1 MNMNFN
7 KGIEM
12 KCYRSIQ
19 KTQCGFSLIEIMVV
33 LIIIGILITFVAP
46 RVLDRPD
53 EARIVKVKHDLKT
66 LEGALQM
73 YKLHNYNYPSTEQGL
88 QALVEQPS
96 GEPEAKNWKGYMPK
110 LPKDPW
116 GNDYQY
122 LSPGTHGD
130 IDIYSLGK
138 DGRPGGDGLNADMGN
153 WDIEG

>member
-1 MNMNFN
+1 
-7 KGIEM
+7 M

>member
-1 MNMNFN
+1 
-7 KGIEM
+7 M
-12 KCYRSIQ
+12 KDIRSIQ
-19 KTQCGFSLIEIMVV
+19 KTQSGFSLIEIMVV

-88 QALVEQPS
+88 QALVEKPS
-96 GEPEAKNWKGYMPK
+96 GEPEAKHWKGYMPK

-130 IDIYSLGK
+130 VDIYSLGK
-138 DGRPGGDGLNADMGN
+138 DGRLGGEGLNADIGN

>member
-1 MNMNFN
+1 M
-7 KGIEM
+7 M
-12 KCYRSIQ
+12 KSVAQMKRYQS
-19 KTQCGFSLIEIMVV
+19 GFSLIEIMVV

-88 QALVEQPS
+88 EALVEKPS
-96 GEPEAKNWKGYMPK
+96 GSPEPKNWKGYMPK

-122 LSPGTHGD
+122 LQPGTHGD
-130 IDIYSLGK
+130 VDIYSLGA
-138 DGRPGGDGLNADMGN
+138 DNRLGGDGINADIGN
-153 WDIEG
+153 WDLEG